1 MTDVP
6 GSSAAPTAAGEGR
19 RTHVLA
25 LVALLLA
32 GAGALTAL
40 HPGSAP
46 VDGAAWAL
54 LPLGLL
60 LVAASL
66 LVVRFRAG
74 AQEDTVTLVEAVLAV
89 LLFGFAGP
97 QAVLVTAAAATLTA
111 VRRRTPLYKSAFNV
125 AQWAFAV
132 SLGSAVTTWVA
143 ADAGLSLRGLVG
155 LALGLVAVWT
165 ANNLAF
171 TSVLVLATGRRVR
184 DVLRN
189 LGPVIAAGWLG
200 GFAVNAALGLLYVL
214 AFAATPVA
222 VLVFPVPLVLLH
234 AAYRG
239 YAVARLDRQHLATL
253 HRAAQALSAPVD
265 PVEAVPAFLGEVLS
279 GFDAGTAALVVRTPA
294 GVVVHT
300 AVRDDGGTGT
310 VCTQSPPSPL
320 WSALV
325 EHGAPVRCEA
335 GRGELG
341 RLLRAAG
348 HRSAVSAPVLVDGAP
363 SGCLAVLDRTGVA
376 GLPSGE
382 LEVLVA
388 LAREAG
394 GSFDKGRLLAR
405 MLEDRR
411 RLGEIVG
418 TTSDG
423 ILTVALEGSVTSWNP
438 AMERITG
445 VSAAQVVGR
454 PGGLAALHAR
464 TVGGVPVD
472 LSRWAQDG
480 TPPAELRLRTP
491 LGERRITCSYDYAPD
506 ATGAARTMVVVA
518 RDVTPVEDLARLR
531 QEFSRLVEAEA
542 AQRLVVEQLQQAVM
556 PARPTVEGAELGV
569 TYVASDPT
577 SPTGGDL
584 YDCQVLPDGDLHL
597 CVVDVL
603 GHGVGAT
610 QDALTVMHTLRTVV
624 LDGTPLQDV
633 VARAGLLLGRQA
645 PELVATVVLARYTPS
660 TGALRVASGGHPP
673 ALVVTADGQVRELEA
688 EGGAIGW
695 PGAGS
700 DDVVHAAL
708 QPGDSLVLYTDGLIE
723 ARKDLVQGLEDLQC
737 HARDVRALPAPE
749 LAAALVDRVL
759 QGAARRDDTL
769 ALVLRRTPVD
779 SGTHQARWT
788 LDPVPE
794 QAASTR
800 RAATTWL
807 ADRGVP
813 TDDASLV
820 LGELLANAVEHA
832 RTTVEL
838 TVGLTAEGVVVD
850 VRDDGPGVTAVPA
863 QRAPDDAEEG
873 RGLHIVRALSKDV
886 TVRGTSAGSVVRA
899 VLDASRRLAAA

>member
-1 MTDVP
+1 
-6 GSSAAPTAAGEGR
+6 
-19 RTHVLA
+19 VLA
-25 LVALLLA
+25 LVVLLLV
-32 GAGALTAL
+32 GAGALSTL
-40 HPGSAP
+40 HVEPPP

-60 LVAASL
+60 AVAASL

-74 AQEDTVTLVEAVLAV
+74 GQEDTVTLLEAVLAV
-89 LLFGFAGP
+89 LIFSYPGW
-97 QAVLVTAAAATLTA
+97 QAVLVTVGAAALTA
-111 VRRRTPLYKSAFNV
+111 AGRRTPLEKSAFNI

-132 SLGSAVTTWVA
+132 SLGSAVTTSVA
-143 ADAGLSLRGLVG
+143 AGAGLSVRGLVG
-155 LALGLVAVWT
+155 LVLGLVAAWT

-171 TSVLVLATGRRVR
+171 TTVLVLATGRQVR
-184 DVLRN
+184 DVLRT
-189 LGPVIAAGWLG
+189 LGPVITAGWLV
-200 GFAVNAALGLLYVL
+200 GFAANAALGVLYVL
-214 AFAATPVA
+214 AFVASPAA
-222 VLVFPVPLVLLH
+222 VLLFPVPLVLLH

-239 YAVARLDRQHLATL
+239 YAVARTDRQHLATL

-279 GFDAGTAALVVRTPA
+279 GLDAGTAVLVVRTPV

-300 AVRDDGGTGT
+300 AVREGAGTDVVCGT
-310 VCTQSPPSPL
+310 SAPTPL
-320 WSALV
+320 WSALLA
-325 EHGAPVRCEA
+325 HGAPLRCDA
-335 GRGELG
+335 DRGELG
-341 RLLRAAG
+341 RLLAAAG

-363 SGCLAVLDRTGVA
+363 AGCLVVLDRAGVT

-382 LEVLVA
+382 LEVLGA

-394 GSFDKGRLLAR
+394 GSFDKGLLLAR
-405 MLEDRR
+405 MLADRR
-411 RLGEIVG
+411 RLAEIVG

-423 ILTVALEGSVTSWNP
+423 ILTVALDGTVTSWNP
-438 AMERITG
+438 ALERITG
-445 VSAAQVVGR
+445 LSADEVVGHR
-454 PGGLAALHAR
+454 AALAELRAR
-464 TVGGVPVD
+464 TVDGAPVD

-480 TPPAELRLRTP
+480 SPPAELRLSSR
-491 LGERRITCSYDYAPD
+491 LGERRVLCSYDYAPD

-531 QEFSRLVEAEA
+531 QEFHRLVQAEA

-556 PARPTVEGAELGV
+556 PTRPPVAGAELGV

-577 SPTGGDL
+577 APTGGDL

-624 LDGTPLQDV
+624 LDGTALEDV
-633 VARAGLLLGRQA
+633 VARADVLLGRQA

-660 TGALRVASGGHPP
+660 TGELRVASGGHPP
-673 ALVVTADGQVRELEA
+673 ALVVTEDGQVRQLGA

-700 DDVVHAAL
+700 DGLVRAAL
-708 QPGDSLVLYTDGLIE
+708 GPGDSLVLYTDGLIE
-723 ARKDLVQGLEDLQC
+723 ARKDLLQGLEDLQG
-737 HARDVRALPAPE
+737 HARDVRDLPAPE

-769 ALVLRRTPVD
+769 ALVLRRTPAERRGQ
-779 SGTHQARWT
+779 SARWV
-788 LDPVPE
+788 LGAHPR

-800 RAATTWL
+800 RAATAWL

-813 TDDASLV
+813 TDDVALV
-820 LGELLANAVEHA
+820 LGELLANGVEHA

-838 TVGLTAEGVVVD
+838 TVVLDRGSVSVE
-850 VRDDGPGVTAVPA
+850 VRDDGRGIRAVPA
-863 QRAPDDAEEG
+863 QRAPDDAESG
-873 RGLHIVRALSKDV
+873 RGLHIVRALSRDV
-886 TVRGTSAGSVVRA
+886 QVRSTGAGSVVRV
-899 VLDASRRLAAA
+899 VLDVRRQLSAA